1 MSEEPARRPTLS
13 MNRKPQPQ
21 VQAKPKKEK
30 VAKEPKPVKP
40 PKVPYALQMLG
51 NDEYIKHCIDNNLS
65 ITVIL
70 LSGIEYSGIVIS
82 GDRYAFTLLI
92 DGVPITIFK
101 HGMESYQP
109 TIAEEQK

>member
-1 MSEEPARRPTLS
+1 MSEDQVRRPTLS
-13 MNRKPQPQ
+13 MNRKPVQPQ

-30 VAKEPKPVKP
+30 VAKPVKP

-92 DGVPITIFK
+92 DGVPVTIFK

-109 TIAEEQK
+109 TIIE